1 MTNGTSQNNND
12 RSSCNPNSST
22 STNRPDMSDWDRP
35 AGNEELRLSELRK
48 SFRIESDE
56 NKPAQER

>member
-1 MTNGTSQNNND
+1 MTNGTNQDDND
-12 RSSCNPNSST
+12 QSSCNSNASN

-35 AGNEELRLSELRK
+35 AGNEDLRLSELRK

-56 NKPAQER
+56 NKPVQER